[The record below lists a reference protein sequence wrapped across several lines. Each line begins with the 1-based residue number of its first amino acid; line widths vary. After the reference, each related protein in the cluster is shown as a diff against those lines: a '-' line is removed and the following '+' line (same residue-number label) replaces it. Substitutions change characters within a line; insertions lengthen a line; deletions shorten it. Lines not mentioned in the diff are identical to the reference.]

1 LKLFILRHGMTAE
14 SEADAKRVLSEKG
27 IKEVEDIVTLRR
39 NDLSG
44 VTQIHSSPMIRVKQT
59 LEIAARIIGFEQ
71 PIIESKNLTTG
82 SRLNEIVSF
91 LNDLDFNG
99 GDILVSSHQSCTSIL
114 VLWLT
119 GEDILI
125 SNGSLLAI
133 DVQKPVQ
140 GNGKI
145 LWQESQSGSHIKRAI
160 NFVDQF

>member
-1 LKLFILRHGMTAE
+1 MTAE
-14 SEADAKRVLSEKG
+14 SDADARRVLSEKG

-39 NDLSG
+39 NDLEG

-59 LEIAARIIGFEQ
+59 LEIAARILGFQ
-71 PIIESKNLTTG
+71 GPIIESQNLTTG

-91 LNDLDFNG
+91 LNDLDFSG

-133 DVQKPVQ
+133 DVQEPAQ
-140 GNGKI
+140 GCGKI
-145 LWQESQSGSHIKRAI
+145 LWQESQSGSKIKRAV